1 MFWLAAIV
9 LNLIERILILWLM
22 ISLVYHSD
30 LRKNTRRERSKIRKN
45 RKQKTLNLF
54 GKEASNEFGP
64 KIRTS
69 IVEKGTNI
77 LKDSIISRQGD
88 FELRFHWPLVKS
100 VTVNCKVDL
109 RHKLFSEDIV
119 QRYEKEKVF

>member
-1 MFWLAAIV
+1 
-9 LNLIERILILWLM
+9 M

-30 LRKNTRRERSKIRKN
+30 LTKNTRRKRSKIRKN

-54 GKEASNEFGP
+54 GKEASDEFGS

-77 LKDSIISRQGD
+77 LKDSI
-88 FELRFHWPLVKS
+88 PK
-100 VTVNCKVDL
+100 
-109 RHKLFSEDIV
+109 ED
-119 QRYEKEKVF
+119 E